1 MAAASTL
8 VVCMAV
14 GMVGWFLTDAGAHGQ
29 PRDGLRTGALGWLAA
44 HGSGFHVQGVLVSAV
59 PLGITLVCAWT
70 TWRIAHRVGGAI
82 SGHGPDAD
90 RIADGERD
98 WTVPTA
104 AALFA
109 AGYVVVTVL
118 TGSMAATTATRPS
131 TERAVL
137 WSLGLVVFLALPA
150 LAAGSGRLAIW
161 ASRMP
166 AGVPPALAAAWAIVR
181 TYAAVC
187 LLTVLAALVVDLDTA
202 LNVLGQLGL
211 DAKGVE
217 PLRARRPCSCCP
229 TRVLF
234 GGAYL
239 LGPGFAVGAGTL
251 VTPSAVVLGPLPL
264 YPLLAAL
271 PSPGPTPV
279 WTPFLVAVPPLVAA
293 VAVARAQRT
302 RPVLR
307 WDEGA
312 LRGCGAGLL
321 AGPAD
326 RPGDGAGGR
335 RGGTG
340 SDAGRRAVRP
350 GRAPARAGDLRLRRA
365 RRRPGDDPV
374 AAAGNA
380 GSARE
385 RDAAPT
391 RVRAVHRPARLVVLV
406 SGAGTNLQALLDATA
421 DPAYG
426 ATVVAVGADRAGTL
440 GQQRAET
447 AGVPTFVLRVPDFA
461 ARAEWDRALTEQVAS
476 YEPDLVVLAGFMKL
490 VGPAFLGRVRRTH
503 GQHPPGPVAVL
514 PGDARAGR
522 GAGLRREGHRLH
534 ALRRRRR
541 GRHRSDRRPARG
553 AGRGR
558 RHRRPRCTS
567 GSSSRSG
574 RCSST
579 PSAGWLAR
587 ASRSPTGRCGSD
599 DRPGPD
605 AGADPARPRLRVRQE
620 RSRRP
625 GARARCRRR
634 RDRVDRRLG
643 GADRV
648 TRRCR

>member
-1 MAAASTL
+1 MTALLTPPAATDASTRDARHRRPLVLTATLGGAMAAASTL

-131 TERAVL
+131 TGRAVA
-137 WSLGLVVFLALPA
+137 WSLGLVVLLALPA

-161 ASRMP
+161 ASRLP
-166 AGVPPALAAAWAIVR
+166 DAVPPALAAAWAIVR
-181 TYAAVC
+181 TYAVVC

-211 DAKGVE
+211 DATASSLFAASALLLL
-217 PLRARRPCSCCP
+217 PNAL
-229 TRVLF
+229 LF

-271 PSPGPTPV
+271 PSPGPTPA

-293 VAVARAQRT
+293 LAVARAQRT

-321 AGPAD
+321 AGLLIGLVTAL
-326 RPGDGAGGR
+326 AGGSVGPGRMQVVAPYAQEVLLHALAAFGFGGLVGGLAMTWWQR
-335 RGGTG
+335 RGQRRAAHG
-340 SDAGRRAVRP
+340 SDAG
-350 GRAPARAGDLRLRRA
+350 
-365 RRRPGDDPV
+365 DD
-374 AAAGNA
+374 
-380 GSARE
+380 
-385 RDAAPT
+385 
-391 RVRAVHRPARLVVLV
+391 
-406 SGAGTNLQALLDATA
+406 
-421 DPAYG
+421 
-426 ATVVAVGADRAGTL
+426 
-440 GQQRAET
+440 
-447 AGVPTFVLRVPDFA
+447 
-461 ARAEWDRALTEQVAS
+461 
-476 YEPDLVVLAGFMKL
+476 
-490 VGPAFLGRVRRTH
+490 
-503 GQHPPGPVAVL
+503 
-514 PGDARAGR
+514 
-522 GAGLRREGHRLH
+522 
-534 ALRRRRR
+534 
-541 GRHRSDRRPARG
+541 
-553 AGRGR
+553 
-558 RHRRPRCTS
+558 
-567 GSSSRSG
+567 
-574 RCSST
+574 
-579 PSAGWLAR
+579 
-587 ASRSPTGRCGSD
+587 
-599 DRPGPD
+599 
-605 AGADPARPRLRVRQE
+605 
-620 RSRRP
+620 
-625 GARARCRRR
+625 
-634 RDRVDRRLG
+634 
-643 GADRV
+643 
-648 TRRCR
+648 